1 MYCPTGSLTIATV
14 EALIASSE
22 ALIASSEAEGRP
34 VCFVVD
40 GDYKTIT
47 VEEDQE

>member
-1 MYCPTGSLTIATV
+1 MYCPTSSLIIAV
-14 EALIASSE
+14 VE

-40 GDYKTIT
+40 GDHKIITI
-47 VEEDQE
+47 EEDKE

>member
-22 ALIASSEAEGRP
+22 AEGRP
-34 VCFVVD
+34 LCFVVD
-40 GDYKTIT
+40 GDYKIITI
-47 VEEDQE
+47 EEDQE

>member
-1 MYCPTGSLTIATV
+1 M
-14 EALIASSE
+14 LIRHIINNTSVANIE

-40 GDYKTIT
+40 GDHKTIT

>member
-1 MYCPTGSLTIATV
+1 MYCPTNSLTIAAV
-14 EALIASSE
+14 E

-40 GDYKTIT
+40 GDHKTIT
-47 VEEDQE
+47 VEENQE

>member
-1 MYCPTGSLTIATV
+1 MYCPASSLTIATV
-14 EALIASSE
+14 E

-40 GDYKTIT
+40 GDHETIT

>member
-22 ALIASSEAEGRP
+22 AEGRP

-40 GDYKTIT
+40 GDHKTIT
-47 VEEDQE
+47 IEEDQE